1 MGSVGYSCVM
11 GGSAELLTNLGLIE
25 AGASAQGGAGSG
37 GDGGGGRGEGG
48 VVGGSCGD
56 LALTGG
62 RGAFVSFGR
71 MKICG
76 DAFDTTFLPGSSFSI
91 IRLSCSWY
99 SLTRL

>member
-1 MGSVGYSCVM
+1 MI
-11 GGSAELLTNLGLIE
+11 GGSAELFTNLGLVE

-56 LALTGG
+56 LAPTGG
-62 RGAFVSFGR
+62 RGAFLSFGR

-76 DAFDTTFLPGSSFSI
+76 DALDIIFLPGSSFSI
-91 IRLSCSWY
+91 IRLSLS
-99 SLTRL
+99 